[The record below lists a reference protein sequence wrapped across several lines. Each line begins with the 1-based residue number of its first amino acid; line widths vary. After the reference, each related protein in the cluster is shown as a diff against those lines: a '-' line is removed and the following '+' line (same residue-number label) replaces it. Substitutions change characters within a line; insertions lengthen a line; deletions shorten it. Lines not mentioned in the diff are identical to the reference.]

1 MILIFA
7 VDNNWNIGYKGD
19 MLFKISEDLKRFKE
33 ITVGNII
40 IMGRRTFESLPYKKA
55 LPNRIN
61 IIITRDKE
69 YKGENIM
76 VVNSLEE
83 LFFLLKKLNPSNKM
97 ESFVIGGGNIAD
109 QIISYCNKAYIT
121 KVDKS
126 FEFTDTLI
134 PNLDLD
140 TDWKI
145 EKQSETY
152 KQEDL
157 VYKYVDYI
165 RIK

>member
-1 MILIFA
+1 M
-7 VDNNWNIGYKGD
+7 
-19 MLFKISEDLKRFKE
+19 
-33 ITVGNII
+33 
-40 IMGRRTFESLPYKKA
+40 
-55 LPNRIN
+55 
-61 IIITRDKE
+61 
-69 YKGENIM
+69 
-76 VVNSLEE
+76 
-83 LFFLLKKLNPSNKM
+83 FLLKKLNPFNKM

-145 EKQSETY
+145 GKESETY